1 MLVAGAN
8 EIYNASD
15 GTSRDIA
22 NVSVMVGNLQAL
34 TENLG
39 MSALGNSK
47 SENELRRLAADCN
60 TLSKELKTIL
70 QKLQRTGGR
79 WDSVKVKLR
88 SMRKKDDISSIRG
101 RLTEYTS
108 QITMVINNILLD
120 QQSGIKSQLDSMQ
133 TVESH
138 SATTTVQKLEDIR
151 NSLTTSLATALGTQQ
166 NVTDLRGEIEGRRDI
181 ISQQTAML
189 HQIKTKLDNLQD
201 LIQVI
206 PVEKRILEHVFFT
219 AMFDREEA
227 IHDAEQGTFAWL
239 LDGQDDLA
247 AERANL
253 VCSGED
259 VPYDGDLDKIDENQR
274 GERKLAI
281 EKLGDWLQHGSG
293 VFHLSGKAGSGKS
306 TAMKLIVHHK
316 RTRAELEHWAG
327 DKCLVTSDHYF
338 WSTGDEMQRSLEG
351 LYRSILFDILRQC
364 PNLIPAVFPEQW
376 AALRSDIHRR
386 PGSQGP
392 IDIEKSLFRAT
403 KIKNAF
409 DRLVIEQLDD
419 RYCICL
425 FVDGLDEFE
434 GDPLEHRQLAESF
447 SKWSARPNVK
457 CLLSSRPYPEF
468 HQTFPE
474 ETRLH
479 LHRLNERD
487 IHTFSLHMFERDSKI
502 SRMRLFYKSLV
513 YIVVQ
518 DSEGVFLWA
527 FLVVRIL
534 LGSAGYESEMIL
546 LQTLSSLPKELEKLY
561 QTLLESLDSF
571 QRQRADKM
579 LFLALSETHLSP
591 CLSTLAYSW
600 LDMLQDP
607 MFPFADT
614 CRRSVDQLTD
624 QCDSVEQRIA
634 SLTKGLLEVG
644 PVRKVW
650 HDVPNLLSKGVRFL
664 HRTVADYLRCGG
676 VLTCEST
683 FNLSDAYWRLRIAEI
698 AALQEFRSGD
708 DSILWYMQNMFIP
721 IQYYDHVDPSHDL
734 LKRSEAEMPISL
746 PPVSWHITDRR
757 GGSRADR
764 ETFTGQT
771 MSLPHFLLSTGLSSY
786 VLAQTSSRPRTT
798 AAVSDLNLLL
808 AWVVQSYVHSSDVM
822 QQLLSQGFH
831 FRDKVRLYLPTSEE
845 GQLDDNESSDL
856 IVPQGTGTVWIVFV
870 AQLWLHI
877 KDALVSY
884 QVQPSKVWSAKVML
898 ERLAVF
904 IDNGADSDVVI
915 SFRHDLGRDTMFYTS
930 LLGVVRAVRRKF
942 PTIVDLEGPPWK
954 RVLSGEDSTSR
965 TLPPWAERIPGAD
978 SQIETLEDLGGLTFT
993 ALGES
998 MYTTEGALPARVRA
1012 LTATYFCTREE
1023 CIPADIKFRLC

>member
-1 MLVAGAN
+1 MAIDPFTAIGAASAILSFIDFSWKLVAGAH

-15 GTSRDIA
+15 GTSKDNA
-22 NVSVMVGNLQAL
+22 NVRVMVGNLQAL

-39 MSALGNSK
+39 TSALGNSK
-47 SENELRRLAADCN
+47 SEVELKRLAADCN
-60 TLSKELKTIL
+60 TLSKELKMLL
-70 QKLQRTGGR
+70 QKLQRTGGK

-88 SMRKKDDISSIRG
+88 SMRKKDEINSIRG

-108 QITMVINNILLD
+108 QITLVINTILLD
-120 QQSGIKSQLDSMQ
+120 QQAGIKSQLDSMQ
-133 TVESH
+133 TVGSQ
-138 SATTTVQKLEDIR
+138 SATTTDQKLEDIR
-151 NSLTTSLATALGTQQ
+151 DSLTNTLATALSTQQ
-166 NVTDLRGEIEGRRDI
+166 NVADLRGEIGGDRDVV
-181 ISQQTAML
+181 SQQTAML

-219 AMFDREEA
+219 TMFDREEA
-227 IHDAEQGTFAWL
+227 IHDAEEGTFAWL
-239 LDGQDDLA
+239 LEGQDDLW
-247 AERANL
+247 AERAKL
-253 VCSGED
+253 VRSE
-259 VPYDGDLDKIDENQR
+259 GDLPFVVDLDEIDENQR

-281 EKLGDWLQHGSG
+281 EKIGNWLQHGSG
-293 VFHLSGKAGSGKS
+293 VLHLSGKAGSGKS
-306 TAMKLIVHHK
+306 TAMELIVHHK

-376 AALRSDIHRR
+376 AALRSDNHRH

-392 IDIEKSLFRAT
+392 IDIEKSLFRAS
-403 KIKNAF
+403 KIKNAL
-409 DRLVIEQLDD
+409 DRLVTEQLDD

-457 CLLSSRPYPEF
+457 CLLSSRPHPEF

-487 IHTFSLHMFERDSKI
+487 IYTFSLHMFERDSKI
-502 SRMRLFYKSLV
+502 GRMRSFYKRLV
-513 YIVVQ
+513 YKVVQ
-518 DSEGVFLWA
+518 NSEGVFLWA

-534 LGSAGYESEMIL
+534 LGSAGFESERIL
-546 LQTLSSLPKELEKLY
+546 GQTLSSLPKELGKLY

-579 LFLALSETHLSP
+579 LFLALSETQMSLP
-591 CLSTLAYSW
+591 LSTLAYSW

-614 CRRSVDQLTD
+614 CRRSVDQLTE

-644 PVRKVW
+644 PSQKTW
-650 HDVPNLLSKGVRFL
+650 SNPPELLSKGVRFL

-698 AALQEFRSGD
+698 AALEELKLND
-708 DSILWYMQNMFIP
+708 DSTFQYMLNMFIP
-721 IQYYDHVDPSHDL
+721 FKSYAHVDEPSHDL
-734 LKRSEAEMPISL
+734 LK
-746 PPVSWHITDRR
+746 
-757 GGSRADR
+757 RADR

-786 VLAQTSSRPRTT
+786 ILAQAPSRPRT
-798 AAVSDLNLLL
+798 ASAVSDLNLLL
-808 AWVVQSYVHSSDVM
+808 AWVVQSYVHSSDVT

-831 FRDKVRLYLPTSEE
+831 FRDKVRLYFTSEQDE
-845 GQLDDNESSDL
+845 FVGHDDSAL
-856 IVPQGTGTVWIVFV
+856 VPQGTGTVWIVFV
-870 AQLWLHI
+870 AQLWVYI
-877 KDALVSY
+877 ESVLVIY
-884 QVQPSKVWSAKVML
+884 QDEPNAMWPVKVML

-904 IDNGADSDVVI
+904 IDNGADPDVVI
-915 SFRHDLGRDTMFYTS
+915 SFKHRIDRETMFYTS
-930 LLGVVRAVRRKF
+930 LLGVVRAVRREF
-942 PTIVDLEGPPWK
+942 PTIIDLEGPPWK

-965 TLPPWAERIPGAD
+965 KLPPWAERIPGSD
-978 SQIETLEDLGGLTFT
+978 SQIETLENLGGLTFT
-993 ALGES
+993 PLGES
-998 MYTTEGALPARVRA
+998 RYATEGALPARVWA
-1012 LTATYFCTREE
+1012 LKATYFCTREE
-1023 CIPADIKFRLC
+1023 CVPADMKFRLC